1 MKRGMTMTL
10 CLIPVNL
17 VPDHDKVTTSYRST
31 LAISED
37 SKEDE
42 CISDREEIADVEKG
56 VSYLIALGI
65 APFLIFLAAYY
76 LLPES
81 PIAVR
86 SNPTEQSVM
95 EP

>member
-1 MKRGMTMTL
+1 MTL

-17 VPDHDKVTTSYRST
+17 LPDDDKVITSYRST

-37 SKEDE
+37 SKKDE
-42 CISDREEIADVEKG
+42 CISDREEIADAEEG

-81 PIAVR
+81 PFAVQ
-86 SNPTEQSVM
+86 SNPAEQSVI